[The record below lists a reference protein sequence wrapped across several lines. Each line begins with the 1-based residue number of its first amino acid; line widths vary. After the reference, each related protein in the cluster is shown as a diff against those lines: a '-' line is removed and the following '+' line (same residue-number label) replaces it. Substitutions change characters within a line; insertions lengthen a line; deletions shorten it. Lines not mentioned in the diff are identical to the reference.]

1 MIPQAAITE
10 WGRTV
15 PWPTVEQIEQDLL
28 LSRLIV
34 EIADDDYLGDELVF
48 RGGTCL
54 HKYTSSMHLNHSA
67 TARTSTTSAAPAA
80 GFENSPG
87 R

>member
-34 EIADDDYLGDELVF
+34 EIANDDAQRAKHFSEAAYLTLDAAAEQLI
-48 RGGTCL
+48 
-54 HKYTSSMHLNHSA
+54 A
-67 TARTSTTSAAPAA
+67 TL
-80 GFENSPG
+80 
-87 R
+87 